1 MKIFLDSGDI
11 TEIKLAAELKLIDGV
26 TTNPSLI
33 AKSGRKREEVLRDIA
48 TIVDGPISGE
58 VIATDCDGM
67 VQEGRELAKIHPNI
81 VVKLPLTAQGLK
93 ACSILS
99 EETIRCNVTLCFQP
113 LQALLAAKAGA
124 AFISPFVGR
133 LDDIGHDGMELI
145 RQIRQIYDNYGFET
159 EILAAS
165 LRHPQHVLFAA
176 LEGADAATIPKSVL
190 DQMIKHSLTDIGLE
204 KFLADYK
211 ASQGLTK

>member
-1 MKIFLDSGDI
+1 MKIFLDTGDI
-11 TEIKLAAELKLIDGV
+11 NEIKAAADLRLIDGV

-33 AKSGRKREEVLRDIA
+33 AKSGRKREDVLRDIA
-48 TIVDGPISGE
+48 AIVDGPISGE
-58 VIATDCDGM
+58 VIATDSDGM

-133 LDDIGHDGMELI
+133 LDDIGHDGMEII

-176 LEGADAATIPKSVL
+176 LEGADVVTIPKGVL

-211 ASQGLTK
+211 ATLK